1 MPRRPRAEKTRPR
14 RARADLTV
22 SRTAGGLRVFVFGA
36 GKAGAALARA
46 LKARGVA
53 TTLRAARRGLPRAI
67 DADVVILAVR
77 DRDLE
82 PLAIR
87 LRDGALVPRRAVV
100 VHIAGALGPEP
111 LAALRGSCAGVG
123 QMHPMIS
130 FASPRWSPDLARGN
144 VHVQGDPAAMKR
156 AARLARIL
164 GMSPRTVPGLDAIA
178 YHAAAGL
185 VANGAAALAA
195 VGAELLVKAGVAADV
210 APRMLGPLLR
220 SVAENV
226 ERLGL
231 PEALTGPVRRGDVA
245 GLEKHLATL
254 RAKLPQAVGFYR
266 AAAEAQ
272 LPLARALGDAPG
284 ESFDAIAKA
293 LATER

>member
-1 MPRRPRAEKTRPR
+1 MPKAAPRKRANRPNR
-14 RARADLTV
+14 
-22 SRTAGGLRVFVFGA
+22 GLRVFVFGA
-36 GKAGAALARA
+36 GKAGAALSRA
-46 LKARGVA
+46 LASRKVPV
-53 TTLRAARRGLPRAI
+53 TLRAARRGLPRAI

-82 PLAIR
+82 PLASR
-87 LRDGALVPRRAVV
+87 LRDAKLVPRRAVV
-100 VHIAGALGPEP
+100 VHVAGALGPEP
-111 LAALRGSCAGVG
+111 LAALRGACAGVG

-130 FASPRWSPDLARGN
+130 FASSRWAPDLTRGN
-144 VHVQGDPAAMKR
+144 VHVQGDPAAVTR
-156 AARLARIL
+156 AKRLARIL
-164 GMSPRTVPGLDAIA
+164 GMTPRTVPGLDTIA

-185 VANGAAALAA
+185 AANGAAALAA
-195 VGAELLVKAGVAADV
+195 VGAELLAKAGFAPEV
-210 APRMLGPLLR
+210 APKILGPLLR

-245 GLEKHLATL
+245 ALEKHLATL
-254 RAKLPQAVGFYR
+254 RAKLPHAVAFYR

-293 LATER
+293 LATAR

>member
-1 MPRRPRAEKTRPR
+1 MARRT
-14 RARADLTV
+14 DV
-22 SRTAGGLRVFVFGA
+22 GLRVFVFGA
-36 GKAGAALARA
+36 GKAGASLARA
-46 LKARGVA
+46 LRAAGID
-53 TTLRAARRGLPRAI
+53 TQLRAARSGLPRAI
-67 DADVVILAVR
+67 DADVVVLAVR

-82 PLAIR
+82 PLAVR
-87 LRDGALVPRRAVV
+87 LRDAGLVPKQAVV
-100 VHIAGALGPEP
+100 VHVAGALGPEP
-111 LAALRGSCAGVG
+111 LAALRGSCAGVA

-130 FASPRWSPDLARGN
+130 FASDASRAAPDLSRGN
-144 VHVQGDPAAMKR
+144 VHVHGDPR
-156 AARLARIL
+156 AVSRARRLARIL
-164 GMSPRTVPGLDAIA
+164 GMTPRTIAGLDPIA

-195 VGAELLVKAGVAADV
+195 VGAELLVKAGVAPAV
-210 APRMLGPLLR
+210 APKMLGPLLR

-254 RAKLPQAVGFYR
+254 RAKLPQAVSLYL

-272 LPLARALGDAPG
+272 LPLARAIGDAPG
-284 ESFDAIAKA
+284 ETFDAIARS
-293 LATER
+293 LARAR